1 MNTCTSEKLS
11 TFSKEHYTYINQIF
25 GDETVREIIKE
36 MYVERDWD
44 FAVEDANADFEY
56 SNHHVLVK
64 KGKTGEDIK
73 WCSVDE
79 KYQNINVNKNDTLCQ
94 SYTLM
99 KYLNKPIAI
108 GMKQRQM
115 DMVRMYRNILKKE
128 YFNDEL
134 KGMVEIMQ
142 KELKI
147 KKRRKGVVLWKN
159 YTTNRPT
166 NINKSYENIHE
177 EINNVLDKWEK
188 YGYLYFMKDGTCSV
202 KRVK

>member
-1 MNTCTSEKLS
+1 MNTCTSEKLNI
-11 TFSKEHYTYINQIF
+11 FSKEHYTYINQIF

-79 KYQNINVNKNDTLCQ
+79 EYQNIHVNKNDTLCQ

-99 KYLNKPIAI
+99 KYLNKPIAR

-142 KELKI
+142 KELKN
-147 KKRRKGVVLWKN
+147 KKKRKGVVFWKN
-159 YTTNRPT
+159 YTTNRPI
-166 NINKSYENIHE
+166 NMNKSYENIHE

-202 KRVK
+202 KRMK